1 MYKISAC
8 HCRILLTSNTVDG
21 IYYFRLVV
29 FYLSF
34 FLLYSSQVLSFFV
47 YVVKNELGKKGEP
60 ILSYIISFQVLYY
73 FGWGG
78 ENEIHSD
85 VVCGASR
92 DE

>member
-1 MYKISAC
+1 MEFIIFASSY
-8 HCRILLTSNTVDG
+8 
-21 IYYFRLVV
+21 
-29 FYLSF
+29 SF
-34 FLLYSSQVLSFFV
+34 FLFLYSSQILSFFAC
-47 YVVKNELGKKGEP
+47 VVKNELGKKGEP

-78 ENEIHSD
+78 ENEIHSE

>member
-1 MYKISAC
+1 MLLPYTSDFKYCGWNLLFSR
-8 HCRILLTSNTVDG
+8 RI
-21 IYYFRLVV
+21 
-29 FYLSF
+29 LSF
-34 FLLYSSQVLSFFV
+34 FLFLYSSQILSFFAC
-47 YVVKNELGKKGEP
+47 VVKNELGKKGEP

-78 ENEIHSD
+78 ENEIHSE